1 MIFTKEEELQYEAA
15 KRSYLEI
22 QRRKSELSE
31 KDKKLFEQLEAVEIG
46 RYDVSCS
53 TVLMIA
59 DVYHNN
65 AINAFGTIFRLG
77 FLKGM
82 RKAKKESR
90 NG

>member
-59 DVYHNN
+59 DEYHNK
-65 AINAFGTIFRLG
+65 AINACGTKIRLG
-77 FLKGM
+77 C
-82 RKAKKESR
+82 
-90 NG
+90 